1 MCYIPGIMSETMD
14 ITDSWLRR
22 LGYDLEP
29 GVLHR
34 SVKDVRADHPYAREM
49 TLMLQQDGDIR
60 SSAVFEVDHVPAVCF
75 VEADGGIAPEVI
87 NDIRQKI
94 WNQNLVSILI
104 VLQDEE
110 AIAYPAP
117 RNLSEQH
124 RLSISDAG
132 RENMLCARSV
142 TSGTIFN
149 KLPDWFERRYRID
162 RVLQDNLSA
171 VVELLAKQ
179 GLTKEQAQLLLGKC
193 IFVSYLEHRAIVG
206 DKYRQ
211 HHNLGTL
218 LDLLKRSDGQGLD
231 KLFRQLK
238 RDFNGDLLE
247 IEGGANIGWEDLDG
261 NALDLLAQ
269 FLLQTHIRKGQQ
281 SLWPYDFKYI
291 PVELISGIYESFLG
305 NQQRDSGAFYTPRHL
320 AYLAVDE
327 AFRGIEA
334 PWKEV
339 VLDGACGSGILLTSA
354 YRRMLGARQAL
365 QDNELTYVQRRD
377 ILLSGIRG
385 GDISIAACKVTV
397 FSLYLALLEDLA
409 PADILQLQEDQNV
422 KLPELIGNIIAKEHA
437 GDFFAADNQVA
448 KHGTASIVISN
459 PPWFEPSDAKR
470 KSYEH
475 WWQERFGQPLPRR
488 QIALAFARRAT
499 DVLKFGGR
507 LCLILP
513 ASTLAA
519 SGADQY
525 LRGWFSELSPERIY
539 NLADL
544 FFLLFDGAVH
554 PATIVTGVRRS
565 DETIGA
571 IPPRECFDYFV
582 PKGDVSFAFGR
593 LTVHSSDRKRIPTHT
608 VCDNVEV
615 LRTYFWG
622 NELDESL
629 IARLRIYGT
638 LANHSQGDNARFV
651 FCKGF
656 HLTDRS
662 KASKDSQPLQQYPFL
677 CTGFRDNAY
686 PKHRFF
692 ISANDLRGFPESIT
706 DVADYG
712 SKVGQAFEGVRV
724 IFPDGVER
732 KTLEVRACY
741 TDTPCCFT
749 QSVGAIIDRQQ
760 DKYLMQF
767 MASYLRSKLASY
779 LLFYTT
785 FSLSM
790 ERPHVKMR
798 EIESLP
804 FLLPSDHPSPELAK
818 SIIAKVVELLTPFR
832 DDFHPQNRNWLE
844 TRSQIDDLVFDYFGL
859 NENERQVVRDTCQYF
874 IPSRQPASFTSL
886 HRPLHQNPL
895 PQELQNYTRILRK
908 ELEVWRDRLSGKG
921 EFQVQLIEPDAN
933 PSNSHGVIR
942 ISLERDTKPARTFLH
957 VFNTLMDKLK
967 AGEFYPTAGND
978 AVTVASDFL
987 IYQKPDY
994 YLVKPMMKRL
1004 WLSNAAVH
1012 DAYRIVKTVRS
1023 APQDK

>member
-1 MCYIPGIMSETMD
+1 MSETLG
-14 ITDSWLRR
+14 ITDSWLRK
-22 LGYDLEP
+22 LGYDLAP

-34 SVKDVRADHPYAREM
+34 SVKDVRADHPYAREV

-75 VEADGGIAPEVI
+75 VEAGGGIATEAI
-87 NDIRQKI
+87 NEIRQKI
-94 WNQNLVSILI
+94 WNQNLVSIVI
-104 VLQDEE
+104 VLQAEE
-110 AIAYPAP
+110 AIAYPVP
-117 RNLSEQH
+117 RNLSAQH
-124 RLSISDAG
+124 SLSFAEADQ
-132 RENMLCARSV
+132 ENLLNARSV
-142 TSGTIFN
+142 TSGAIFSQ
-149 KLPDWFERRYRID
+149 LPDWFERRYRID

-171 VVELLAKQ
+171 VVELLVEQ
-179 GLTKEQAQLLLGKC
+179 GLSKEQAQLLLGKC

-211 HHNLGTL
+211 HHNLGAL

-247 IEGGANIGWEDLDG
+247 IEGGANIGWKELDSK
-261 NALDLLAQ
+261 ALDLLAQ

-281 SLWPYDFKYI
+281 SLWPYDFKHI

-305 NQQRDSGAFYTPRHL
+305 HEQRDKGAFYTPRHL

-354 YRRMLGARQAL
+354 YRRMLGARQSL
-365 QDNELTYVQRRD
+365 QGKELSYAQRRD

-385 GDISIAACKVTV
+385 SDISIAACKVTV

-409 PADILQLQEDQNV
+409 PADILQLQEDQDV
-422 KLPELIGNIIAKEHA
+422 KLPKLIGSIIAKEHA
-437 GDFFAADNQVA
+437 GDFFANDNQVS
-448 KHGTASIVISN
+448 KPGTATIIISN
-459 PPWFEPSDAKR
+459 PPWFEPNDIER

-475 WWQERFGQPLPRR
+475 WWQERFGEPLPRR

-499 DVLKFGGR
+499 DVLRPGGR

-513 ASTLAA
+513 ASTLVA

-544 FFLLFDGAVH
+544 RSLLFDGAIH
-554 PATIVTGVRRS
+554 PATIVTGVRRP
-565 DETIGA
+565 DDAIGT

-593 LTVHSSDRKRIPTHT
+593 LTVHSSDRKRLPTHT
-608 VCDNVEV
+608 VCDDEEV

-638 LANHSQGDNARFV
+638 LANHSKSSNARFV

-662 KASKDSQPLQQYPFL
+662 KPSKPSQPLRQYSFL
-677 CTGFRDNAY
+677 DTSLRDGAY
-686 PKHRFF
+686 PKHRLY
-692 ISANDLRGFPESIT
+692 ISADDLRDFPASIT
-706 DVADYG
+706 EVADYG
-712 SKVGQAFEGVRV
+712 SKEGKAFEGVRV
-724 IFPDGVER
+724 IFPDGADQN
-732 KTLEVRACY
+732 TLEVRACY

-749 QSVGAIIDRQQ
+749 QSVGAIVDREQ
-760 DKYLMQF
+760 DKELMQF
-767 MASYLRSKLASY
+767 LAAYLRSKLASY

-804 FLLPSDHPSPELAK
+804 FLLPSKHSSPELAK
-818 SIIAKVVELLTPFR
+818 SIIKKAVDLLKPFR
-832 DDFHPQNRNWLE
+832 DDFHPENRDWSE
-844 TRSQIDDLVFDYFGL
+844 TRAEIDDLVFDYFGL

-874 IPSRQPASFTSL
+874 IPSRQPTTFASL
-886 HRPLHQNPL
+886 HRPLHHKPL
-895 PQELQNYTRILRK
+895 QQELHDYTRVLHK
-908 ELEVWRDRLSGKG
+908 ELEVWRDRLAGTG
-921 EFQVQLIEPDAN
+921 EFHVQVAEPDAKLT
-933 PSNSHGVIR
+933 NSLGIIR
-942 ISLERDTKPARTFLH
+942 ISLEREIKPTETFQQ
-957 VFNTLMDKLK
+957 VFATLLNELK
-967 AGEFYPTAGND
+967 DDNFYPIAGDD

-987 IYQKPDY
+987 FYHKPDY
-994 YLVKPMMKRL
+994 YLVKPMVKRL
-1004 WLSNAAVH
+1004 WLSSAAVH
-1012 DAYRIVKTVRS
+1012 DAYRIVQTVRS
-1023 APQDK
+1023 APRVQ

>member
-1 MCYIPGIMSETMD
+1 MSETTN
-14 ITDSWLRR
+14 ITDSWLHR
-22 LGYDLEP
+22 LGYDLAP

-34 SVKDVRADHPYAREM
+34 SIKDVKPDHPYAREM
-49 TLMLQQDGDIR
+49 MLMLQQDGSIR

-87 NDIRQKI
+87 NEIRQKI
-94 WNQNLVSILI
+94 WNQNLVSIVM
-104 VLQDEE
+104 VLQNEE

-117 RNLSEQH
+117 RNLSKPC
-124 RLSISDAG
+124 RISLADANQ
-132 RENMLCARSV
+132 ESLLCARSI
-142 TSGTIFN
+142 TSGAIFN
-149 KLPDWFERRYRID
+149 KIPDWFERRYRID
-162 RVLQDNLSA
+162 RVLQDNLSS
-171 VVELLAKQ
+171 VVDLLIEQ

-206 DKYRQ
+206 DKYRR
-211 HHNLGTL
+211 HHDLGAL
-218 LDLLKRSDGQGLD
+218 LDLLKSGDGQGLD

-247 IEGGANIGWEDLDG
+247 IEGGANIGWKDLG
-261 NALDLLAQ
+261 GKSLGLLAQ

-281 SLWPYDFKYI
+281 SLWPYDFKHI

-327 AFRGIEA
+327 AFRGVEM
-334 PWKEV
+334 PWNEV

-354 YRRMLGARQAL
+354 YRRMLGARKAL
-365 QDNELTYVQRRD
+365 QGNELTYAQRRD

-448 KHGTASIVISN
+448 KLGTASIIISN
-459 PPWFEPSDAKR
+459 PPWFEPSDVER

-499 DVLKFGGR
+499 DMLKPGGR

-544 FFLLFDGAVH
+544 FFLLFDGAAH

-565 DETIGA
+565 DETVGT

-593 LTVHSSDRKRIPTHT
+593 LTVHSSDRKRLPTHT
-608 VCDNVEV
+608 ICDDVEV

-638 LANHSQGDNARFV
+638 LANHSQGDKARFV

-662 KASKDSQPLQQYPFL
+662 KASKQSQPLQQYQFL
-677 CTGFRDNAY
+677 GTGFKDNNY

-692 ISANDLRGFPESIT
+692 ISADDLRDFPASIT

-712 SKVGQAFEGVRV
+712 SKAGQAFEGVRV
-724 IFPDGVER
+724 IFPDGAER

-749 QSVGAIIDRQQ
+749 QSVGAIVDRQH
-760 DKYLMQF
+760 DKGLMQF
-767 MASYLRSKLASY
+767 MAAYLRSKLASY

-804 FLLPSDHPSPELAK
+804 FLLPSHHPSPKQAED
-818 SIIAKVVELLTPFR
+818 IIAKVVELLAPFK
-832 DDFHPQNRNWLE
+832 DDFHPQNRDWLK

-859 NENERQVVRDTCQYF
+859 TANERQVVKDTCQYF
-874 IPSRQPASFTSL
+874 IPSRQPSSFASL
-886 HRPLHQNPL
+886 YRPLHQKPL
-895 PQELQNYTRILRK
+895 QQELQDYTRILRK

-921 EFQVQLIEPDAN
+921 MFQVQLVELDAN
-933 PSNSHGVIR
+933 PSNRLGIIR
-942 ISLERDTKPARTFLH
+942 ISLEHNTKPDQAFLD
-957 VFNTLMDKLK
+957 VLGTLMDELK

-978 AVTVASDFL
+978 AVTAASDFL
-987 IYQKPDY
+987 LYQKPDY
-994 YLVKPMMKRL
+994 YLVKPMLKRL

-1023 APQDK
+1023 ASQVK